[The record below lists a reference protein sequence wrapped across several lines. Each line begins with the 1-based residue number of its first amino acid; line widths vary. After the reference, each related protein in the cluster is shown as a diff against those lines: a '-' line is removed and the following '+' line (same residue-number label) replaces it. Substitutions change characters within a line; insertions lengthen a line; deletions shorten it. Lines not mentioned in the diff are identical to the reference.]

1 MSDETT
7 PLDGQAPPLPEAG
20 DYSLVPDETIR
31 CGSLPP
37 LRWREL
43 PEPISWK
50 KMVGPSIMLAGLALG
65 SGEFVLWPYIT
76 YKAGFIFFWACIL
89 GVITQ
94 YFLNMEIER
103 WTLAT
108 GESAITGFCRINRN
122 WAWVFLVLN
131 ILPWAWPGWATGAGQ
146 MLSWALFGAEEVL
159 DPETGVVSF
168 KSQYVPLL
176 GIAGL
181 WLVGIAL
188 TAGPVVY
195 NTVERIQIVLVGMIV
210 VIVIGL
216 GIVLIRGDAVMA
228 MVSGIGSFGQMP
240 DLDATGLT
248 FISLLGALAF
258 AGAGGSTNL
267 GQSNFIKDKG
277 YGMGQ
282 FIGRITSPLTGQE
295 EAIADTGFLFP
306 DSPENRRR
314 WLGWWKAANI
324 EHLLSFFVT
333 CVICL
338 CLMSLMTYSVF
349 YDAEGVLKPGMDK
362 YGAGLDFV
370 WGQATVI
377 GDQATGGGML
387 KLGFLVMG
395 IAVLLTTEL
404 GVLDATARISTDI
417 VKTNY
422 LRNNDNWSLSK
433 LYYLFLWSEIL
444 LGTVILLV
452 GFDKPLFLLVTSAA
466 MNGFVMFVYS
476 ILLLYL
482 NRRILP
488 SRLRMGWVRM
498 LAIGW
503 AVLFF
508 GFFSYKAV
516 ELEVWPKLL
525 SKLFGAGA

>member
-7 PLDGQAPPLPEAG
+7 PLDGQAPPLPEFG
-20 DYSLVPDETIR
+20 DDSVVPDETIR

-370 WGQATVI
+370 WGQAT
-377 GDQATGGGML
+377 GGGML

>member
-1 MSDETT
+1 MSDENIAS
-7 PLDGQAPPLPEAG
+7 DGPEAVPPVAA
-20 DYSLVPDETIR
+20 DEATVPDEMVR

-37 LRWREL
+37 LKWRAL

-50 KMVGPSIMLAGLALG
+50 KRGGPSILLAGLALG

-122 WAWVFLVLN
+122 WAWVFLILN

-168 KSQYVPLL
+168 KSQYVRLL

-216 GIVLIRGDAVMA
+216 GLGLIRGEAVMA
-228 MVSGIGSFGQMP
+228 MVSGIGSLGQMP

-314 WLGWWKAANI
+314 WLGWSKAANI

-349 YDAEGVLKPGMDK
+349 YEAEGVLKPGMDK

-488 SRLRMGWVRM
+488 
-498 LAIGW
+498 
-503 AVLFF
+503 
-508 GFFSYKAV
+508 
-516 ELEVWPKLL
+516 
-525 SKLFGAGA
+525 